1 MKKSKLKYI
10 LILAIILLTGW
21 ILYMLQKEQVYIYDI
36 QSETEK
42 VNVTDYYQT
51 GEFYIHTDKEIPT
64 LQKLIRKHPP
74 HFAFATNIEKAN
86 RDIIYVSSLIDNQ
99 EELIKKLIDTFPDF
113 SERMKYYSS
122 YINSRGELNES
133 YIGYFDLD
141 GKEYTLKV
149 VTQLTSINNQPN
161 AFIIDLSENYFN
173 FASNY
178 EKYLE
183 EAKKQPQPPL

>member
-1 MKKSKLKYI
+1 MKKSKFKYV
-10 LILAIILLTGW
+10 LILAIIVFTGG
-21 ILYMLQKEQVYIYDI
+21 IVYMLQKEKVYIYDI

-74 HFAFATNIEKAN
+74 RFSFSTYIEKAN
-86 RDIIYVSSLIDNQ
+86 RNIIYVSSLIDNQ
-99 EELIKKLIDTFPDF
+99 ELLIKKLIDSFPDF

-122 YINSRGELNES
+122 YVNSRGELNES
-133 YIGYFDLD
+133 YIGYFELD
-141 GKEYTLKV
+141 GKKYTLKV
-149 VTQLTSINNQPN
+149 VTQLSSINNQPSM
-161 AFIIDLSENYFN
+161 FIINLSNNYFN
-173 FASNY
+173 FPSSY

-183 EAKKQPQPPL
+183 ESKKQPQP